1 MRAEYVAAEGEPTRM
16 IASVAD
22 ELDADLVVVGT
33 REAGFVERIAHPSVS
48 RGLANSSHRDVL
60 IVHPE

>member
-1 MRAEYVAAEGEPTRM
+1 M

-48 RGLANSSHRDVL
+48 RGLAQGSHRDVL
-60 IVHPE
+60 IIHPG